1 MGTAPRRGRV
11 ALTGAT
17 GFIGA
22 PLTTALDAAGWE
34 LRVLARREP
43 PLLRTSRIAEVIVGD
58 LGDEKAL
65 RQLVDGVDA
74 VVHLAGLVKA
84 RSTSEFFRVNAEG
97 TERLV
102 RAAAALPNPPR
113 FLLVSSLA
121 AREPQLSG
129 YCASKRG
136 AEEALRRE
144 AGAMGWMI
152 VRPPAVYGPGD
163 LELLPFF
170 RNIQRGLAPRPSGG
184 QHRVSM
190 IYISD
195 LVDFIAKSLEKPI
208 VSQICWEIDDGT
220 PEGYSWTD
228 LATTAAAIL
237 GMKPRRVALP
247 RAVVDLVARRNEAAM
262 RRGAPARMLSRGKVR
277 ELFHED
283 WVAHSRPPEDATAW
297 RPHWP
302 LARGMAETIEWYRFL
317 GNLK

>member
-1 MGTAPRRGRV
+1 MGTGTRRGRV

-22 PLTTALDAAGWE
+22 PLATALDAAGWE

-43 PLLRTSRIAEVIVGD
+43 PLLHTTGVAEVVIGD
-58 LGDEKAL
+58 LDDETAL
-65 RQLVDGVDA
+65 RQLVDGADA

-84 RSTSEFFRVNAEG
+84 RSTPEFFRVNTAG

-102 RAAAALPNPPR
+102 RAAAARPNPPR

-136 AEEALRRE
+136 AEDSLRRE
-144 AGAMGWMI
+144 AGAMRWMI

-184 QHRVSM
+184 PHRVSM
-190 IYISD
+190 IFISD
-195 LVDFIAKSLEKPI
+195 LVDFIVKSLEES
-208 VSQICWEIDDGT
+208 VSSQTCWEIDDGA
-220 PEGYSWTD
+220 PDGYSWTD
-228 LATTAAAIL
+228 LATTAAAVL
-237 GMKPRRVALP
+237 GTKPRRVVLP

-262 RRGAPARMLSRGKVR
+262 RRGGPVRMLSRGKVR
-277 ELFHED
+277 ELFHAD
-283 WVAHSRPPEDATAW
+283 WVAHSRPPEGATAW
-297 RPHWP
+297 HPRWS
-302 LARGMAETIEWYRFL
+302 LARGFAQTIEWYRL
-317 GNLK
+317 IGNLK